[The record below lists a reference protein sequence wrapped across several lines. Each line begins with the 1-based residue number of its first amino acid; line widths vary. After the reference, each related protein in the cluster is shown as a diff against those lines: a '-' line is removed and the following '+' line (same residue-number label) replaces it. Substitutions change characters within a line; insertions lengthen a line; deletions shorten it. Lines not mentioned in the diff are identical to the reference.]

1 MSADTLLRL
10 TQELHD
16 GELTIAA
23 SGSLVNDWP
32 ADERTIWTAPEG
44 QIEGLNAELAH
55 SVTELA
61 EELPTGGGDLTEKS
75 KKPLNEYVRSAAGYW
90 RDSDRDTLAQ
100 QMRRERLWD
109 LLDGHRARVE
119 KLSRSQPILAAR
131 SAATMEVLGPRS
143 HFVPVDLIPLVDY
156 VRPGFDLR
164 ASVFALPACFL
175 DVRQIYYSAAGS
187 SIGRMPSSPGL
198 RPGARAF
205 LRSRNAPGWQRMEKY
220 FTAQAPRR
228 TLQAAPTRGVL
239 DDPVAIAA
247 YLIHPWDYAQKA
259 AQVTDVHVYAHGRRG
274 QSRKERFVLD
284 FEYGPA
290 IMPVG
295 FTVRHLELDEA
306 TQGFLQ
312 SGKLSRS
319 LVWFNCCDAGGRVG
333 ADLFSEALALA
344 GTGLAVVAPRGEV
357 PNGAACD
364 LAASFYD
371 AWEYDL
377 SPARAFLAARLSRL
391 AANGDAFSL
400 LFYRLNGDN

>member
-1 MSADTLLRL
+1 M
-10 TQELHD
+10 
-16 GELTIAA
+16 
-23 SGSLVNDWP
+23 NDWP
-32 ADERTIWTAPEG
+32 AEERTIWTAPEG
-44 QIEGLNAELAH
+44 LIERLNAELAL

-61 EELPTGGGDLTEKS
+61 AELPTGDGDLTEKS

-90 RDSDRDTLAQ
+90 RDSDRDTPAQ
-100 QMRRERLWD
+100 RLRRERLWGR
-109 LLDGHRARVE
+109 LDGHRARVE
-119 KLSRSQPILAAR
+119 ELSRSQPILAAR

-143 HFVPVDLIPLVDY
+143 HFVPVDLIPLVEC
-156 VRPGFDLR
+156 VRPGADLR

-205 LRSRNAPGWQRMEKY
+205 LRSTNARGWTRMEKY
-220 FTAQAPRR
+220 FAAQTPRR
-228 TLQAAPTRGVL
+228 TLPPAPTRGVL
-239 DDPVAIAA
+239 DNQVAIAA
-247 YLIHPWDYAQKA
+247 YLIHPWDYSQMA

-274 QSRKERFVLD
+274 EGRKERFVLD
-284 FEYGPA
+284 FEYGSKFVPD
-290 IMPVG
+290 G
-295 FTVRHLELDEA
+295 FPVRHLELDEA

-312 SGKLSRS
+312 SGELSRS

-371 AWEYDL
+371 AWEFDL

-391 AANGDAFSL
+391 AEHGDAFSL